1 MTRLAAILA
10 TLAALAAFSLPGAS
24 ASAAAETPYCII
36 NGGMSEGSM
45 SCGYQTLAQCM
56 ATRVGT
62 DMCVLNPRYQGPQPR
77 SRGR

>member
-1 MTRLAAILA
+1 MFRLAAILA
-10 TLAALAAFSLPGAS
+10 MLAAVPLPAAGA
-24 ASAAAETPYCII
+24 ASAAESPYCII

-45 SCGYQTLAQCM
+45 SCGYQSLAQCM

-62 DMCVLNPRYQGPQPR
+62 DMCVHNPRYQGPQQR